1 MAAPSRDRDMLIR
14 RRHAM
19 LLLAA
24 LLASCASPNP
34 ILYTLSVMPGAA
46 QQGAPRTIEVREIA
60 VARYLERSQIVRSSE
75 NFRLDV
81 LGVDWW
87 GEPLDAM
94 LGRVLA
100 QELTERL
107 PGSTVFAENSAIS
120 VTADSTVG
128 INIQR
133 MDADATGAVI
143 LLAQVSIT
151 GRKTATRTVRLSV
164 TPQSSGTPGLVGA
177 MSTATAQLADIVAG
191 MLTGQ

>member
-1 MAAPSRDRDMLIR
+1 MLIR